1 MVMIVIMEPV
11 VVIAIPIAAV
21 IVRDLIAALKATAE
35 VIPRPAR
42 HMRTPKIPVAARI
55 WRHPVIEIVMARL
68 KSRVESLA
76 LKIVELLRRL
86 LPAEL
91 EADLRLRHRHRQR
104 TYGHTHG

>member
-1 MVMIVIMEPV
+1 MVMIVIMAPV

-42 HMRTPKIPVAARI
+42 HMRTPKIPVVVRI
-55 WRHPVIEIVMARL
+55 GRHPVVQIVMRGLDARM
-68 KSRVESLA
+68 KSLA

>member
-1 MVMIVIMEPV
+1 MVMIVAPV

-21 IVRDLIAALKATAE
+21 LIGDLIAPLKASTE
-35 VIPRPAR
+35 VIPRTAR
-42 HMRTPKIPVAARI
+42 HMRTSKIPVAARI
-55 WRHPVIEIVMARL
+55 WRHPVIQIVMPRL

-86 LPAEL
+86 LPAQL

-104 TYGHTHG
+104 TDGYTHG